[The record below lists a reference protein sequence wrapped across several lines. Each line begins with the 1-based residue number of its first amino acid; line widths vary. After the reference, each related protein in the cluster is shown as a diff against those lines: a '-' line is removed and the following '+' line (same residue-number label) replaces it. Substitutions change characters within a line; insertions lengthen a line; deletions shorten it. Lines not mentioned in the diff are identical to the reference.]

1 MFFSAAF
8 FVLPGLQCVQRN
20 RPEDRCAA
28 QGYIGPYGGY
38 SKVLSETLENVKR
51 TATQILNAIGA
62 DGSSAPSP

>member
-1 MFFSAAF
+1 MFLSAALF
-8 FVLPGLQCVQRN
+8 FPGLQCVQRN

-38 SKVLSETLENVKR
+38 SKVLSETLEYDQR

-62 DGSSAPSP
+62 DGLSAPSP